1 MTIENAT
8 TVMASPMQSKSE
20 RPEYKAMLEH
30 YSAEQLNFKQF
41 SENHNRNENLIPL
54 PHPSHEGCSPCH

>member
-1 MTIENAT
+1 MIDNAT

-30 YSAEQLNFKQF
+30 YSTEQLNFK
-41 SENHNRNENLIPL
+41 
-54 PHPSHEGCSPCH
+54 